1 LAEAFLVRVLSAL
14 FLLLS
19 AYPAAAGEIDRLIGE
34 WQSPD
39 GSSKQSFE
47 SAFDGEWIDTRL
59 WFRTPDGWKLVSR
72 GVIYRKPG
80 SDAWHGIAR
89 ATDMQGIVLFEF
101 TLESAGAGGFRTHN
115 TAYMETGE
123 AMHTQEDWMF
133 VDDDRWAYTVYRLE
147 NDERKPWIRGEWV
160 RAE

>member
-1 LAEAFLVRVLSAL
+1 MRVLSAL

-19 AYPAAAGEIDRLIGE
+19 AYLASAGEIDRLIGE

-39 GSSKQSFE
+39 DSSKQSFE
-47 SAFDGEWIDTRL
+47 RAFDGHWIETRM

-72 GVIYRKPG
+72 GVMYRKPG

-101 TLESAGAGGFRTHN
+101 TLEAVGQAGFRTHN

-123 AMHTQEDWMF
+123 AMHTEEDWMF
-133 VDDDRWAYTVYRLE
+133 VDDDRWAYTVYSLE
-147 NDERKPWIRGEWV
+147 DGERKPWIRGEWV

>member
-47 SAFDGEWIDTRL
+47 SAF
-59 WFRTPDGWKLVSR
+59 WKLVSR
-72 GVIYRKPG
+72 GAMYRQPG
-80 SDAWHGIAR
+80 VDAWRGIAR

-101 TLESAGAGGFRTHN
+101 TVEADGEGGFLARN
-115 TAYMETGE
+115 TAYMDTGE
-123 AMHTQEDWMF
+123 AMRTEEDWLF
-133 VDDDRWAYTVYRLE
+133 VADDRWIYTVYSLE